1 MIRYTSLILLS
12 LLLLAKVSRSQEN
25 LFDCDH
31 SKRFASYLFNTG
43 QYELSQHELERLLF
57 FCDPDSASQ
66 LLLLKSYR
74 KLKKF
79 NKENVYF
86 IGKSV
91 KELQTLSPDFRLEYI
106 RLQMAQKNYSRVQNL
121 AQEGFD
127 FKQKQ
132 AHLLGASLLQ
142 KDWQMAYELSQQDF
156 TNAGFKM
163 KGLAQIAD
171 KSYHQKR
178 KKPWIATALSVV
190 LPGSGKAYS
199 GYWGDAAISFLFTAS
214 TSFFAYR
221 AFEKYGTNNVYP
233 WLIGGLAVSYY
244 SANIYGGNR
253 AAVHYNDNL
262 DHEIIHE
269 TESILYSDY

>member
-1 MIRYTSLILLS
+1 MIRYISLS
-12 LLLLAKVSRSQEN
+12 LLALIMLAKVSWSQEN

-31 SKRFASYLFNTG
+31 SKQFASYLFNTG

-91 KELQTLSPDFRLEYI
+91 SELQALSPDYRLEYV
-106 RLQMAQKNYSRVQNL
+106 RLQMAQKNYSLVQNV
-121 AQEGFD
+121 AQQGLD

-132 AHLLGASLLQ
+132 EHLLGASLLK
-142 KDWQMAYELSQQDF
+142 KDWKKAYEISRQDF
-156 TNAGFKM
+156 SNAGFKLNALV
-163 KGLAQIAD
+163 KIAD

-178 KKPWIATALSVV
+178 KKPWVATVLSVV
-190 LPGSGKAYS
+190 FPGSGKAYS

-221 AFEKYGTNNVYP
+221 AFEKYGTSNVYP
-233 WLIGGLAVSYY
+233 WIIGGLAVSYY

-262 DHEIIHE
+262 DHGFIHE
-269 TESILYSDY
+269 TENILYSDY

>member
-1 MIRYTSLILLS
+1 MIRYISLFLLT
-12 LLLLAKVSRSQEN
+12 LLVLAKPLWSQEN

-31 SKRFASYLFNTG
+31 SKRFANYLFNTG

-57 FCDPDSASQ
+57 FCEPDSASQ

-79 NKENVYF
+79 NKENIYF

-91 KELQTLSPDFRLEYI
+91 SDLQTLSLDFRLEYI

-121 AQEGFD
+121 AQQGLD
-127 FKQKQ
+127 FKQKLE
-132 AHLLGASLLQ
+132 HLLGASLLE
-142 KDWQMAYELSQQDF
+142 KDWQKAYEISQQDIPDPS
-156 TNAGFKM
+156 FKM
-163 KGLAQIAD
+163 NGLIQIAD

-178 KKPWIATALSVV
+178 KKPWIATVLSVV

-221 AFEKYGTNNVYP
+221 AFEKYGTSNVYP
-233 WLIGGLAVSYY
+233 WIIGGLAVSYY

-262 DHEIIHE
+262 DHGFIHE
-269 TESILYSDY
+269 TENILYSDY